1 MQQLKIRQL
10 VLGATVLALSIA
22 AGAQTQSAAPAAPTP
37 KWSYDVVSIKPNKS
51 DSYNT
56 RMMFQG
62 DNASA
67 ENARILDVISQ
78 AYGIKTDLISGMP
91 GWTNDAH
98 YDIAAKMTP
107 DDAVTFNKLSRADR
121 GAANQ
126 TMMQAMLADRSKL
139 KAHIET
145 KELPVFELV
154 LSKGGPKLKPA
165 VFSPDD
171 PNAPKGPDGKPR
183 PGGMMRVGMGTL
195 DAQGVKVAA
204 MTNLLSNMVHRTVI
218 DKTGLTGTYDF
229 SLKFAMDRDSMP
241 MLPPG
246 LNLPPPSSDD
256 PTIFAALEEQLGL
269 KLVPGKGPVDT
280 LVIDHIEQPTEN

>member
-1 MQQLKIRQL
+1 
-10 VLGATVLALSIA
+10 
-22 AGAQTQSAAPAAPTP
+22 
-37 KWSYDVVSIKPNKS
+37 
-51 DSYNT
+51 
-56 RMMFQG
+56 
-62 DNASA
+62 
-67 ENARILDVISQ
+67 
-78 AYGIKTDLISGMP
+78 
-91 GWTNDAH
+91 
-98 YDIAAKMTP
+98 
-107 DDAVTFNKLSRADR
+107 
-121 GAANQ
+121 
-126 TMMQAMLADRSKL
+126 
-139 KAHIET
+139 
-145 KELPVFELV
+145 
-154 LSKGGPKLKPA
+154 
-165 VFSPDD
+165 
-171 PNAPKGPDGKPR
+171 
-183 PGGMMRVGMGTL
+183 MMRVGMGTL